1 MSKKRTR
8 KENDDFDFDGESAC
22 VRLTCIIEGDEKQP
36 SYDDLKKLVMRIKK
50 AGMIDARRD
59 EYGYALLHNAVRR
72 SNTEITELLL
82 RSGANPDVAVEGV
95 SDDDLSDA
103 ESDVGCVP
111 LHFAASEIMAKLLL
125 GDDEDSGGVERF
137 WEADVD
143 ARDAWGNTPF
153 DRCVR
158 FDDPDM
164 ARFFLERSKNILA
177 GDGHAKKRVT
187 TGCALAMKIAELE
200 ERQHSTHEDDKVI
213 RAPFLFRDLLPTF
226 ANRSNPAA
234 LVADMESYGKNFYPV
249 DQKAGVYAILV
260 DLLGTTRDARE
271 AM

>member
-1 MSKKRTR
+1 
-8 KENDDFDFDGESAC
+8 
-22 VRLTCIIEGDEKQP
+22 
-36 SYDDLKKLVMRIKK
+36 
-50 AGMIDARRD
+50 
-59 EYGYALLHNAVRR
+59 
-72 SNTEITELLL
+72 
-82 RSGANPDVAVEGV
+82 
-95 SDDDLSDA
+95 
-103 ESDVGCVP
+103 
-111 LHFAASEIMAKLLL
+111 MAKLLL

-200 ERQHSTHEDDKVI
+200 ERQHSTHEDDKVFVPRSSSEI
-213 RAPFLFRDLLPTF
+213 FFPLSRIGRTPPRSSPTW
-226 ANRSNPAA
+226 RVTGKTSIPWTRRPACTPSSWTFSA
-234 LVADMESYGKNFYPV
+234 S
-249 DQKAGVYAILV
+249 
-260 DLLGTTRDARE
+260 LGTRARRCDTE
-271 AM
+271 DLKT